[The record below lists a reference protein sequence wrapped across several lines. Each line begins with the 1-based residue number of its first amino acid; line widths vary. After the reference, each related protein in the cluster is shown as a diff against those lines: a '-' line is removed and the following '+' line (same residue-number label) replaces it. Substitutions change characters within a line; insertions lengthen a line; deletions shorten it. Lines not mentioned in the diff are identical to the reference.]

1 MRSFFGC
8 PGNPG
13 TRLTGQSFPF
23 FPFASGPEQ
32 FPPNEG
38 SPPRNPRGG
47 EGGFQGGMEKNLL
60 QCPIKLSPVRVAKQD
75 HQDQR
80 VTEQDN
86 GRALAAVRIAQDKI
100 VNIPLEVTGCDD
112 SVVCLY
118 VSPVVFRAVS

>member
-1 MRSFFGC
+1 
-8 PGNPG
+8 
-13 TRLTGQSFPF
+13 
-23 FPFASGPEQ
+23 
-32 FPPNEG
+32 
-38 SPPRNPRGG
+38 
-47 EGGFQGGMEKNLL
+47 MEKNLL

-80 VTEQDN
+80 VTEQDD